1 MGFPLEAVARK
12 GGPQGLGSD
21 LHNLFPRYSAE
32 TARAASEGFDNVTF
46 FSRSGDLRSPGVSRM
61 FWLGDQLTSY
71 DACDGLQSA
80 LIGALSGGLSGWT
93 INHADIGAF
102 TMIDRV
108 PWLPLPGIHFKRSLE
123 LDVRWLELGVFINA
137 MFRSHPGLVPSTSD
151 QLWDADSLEYTRLMS
166 KLFADLTPYREAL
179 FSEAA
184 AEGLPLVRHGILV
197 QPEDNTWFNNSLAFS
212 QQGCKA
218 GNQIGLF
225 QFYFGDDVIVVP
237 ALRKGIQDVYAYIPE
252 GTWTHFWLNQTVQGP
267 SYKAWKAPLGQ
278 PVFFYRTS
286 STWAAFFAAL
296 SLRYA
301 SQTNL
306 AIV

>member
-1 MGFPLEAVARK
+1 
-12 GGPQGLGSD
+12 
-21 LHNLFPRYSAE
+21 
-32 TARAASEGFDNVTF
+32 
-46 FSRSGDLRSPGVSRM
+46 
-61 FWLGDQLTSY
+61 
-71 DACDGLQSA
+71 
-80 LIGALSGGLSGWT
+80 
-93 INHADIGAF
+93 
-102 TMIDRV
+102 
-108 PWLPLPGIHFKRSLE
+108 
-123 LDVRWLELGVFINA
+123 
-137 MFRSHPGLVPSTSD
+137 MFRSHPGLVPLTSA
-151 QLWDADSLEYTRLMS
+151 QLWDPDSLEYTRLMS